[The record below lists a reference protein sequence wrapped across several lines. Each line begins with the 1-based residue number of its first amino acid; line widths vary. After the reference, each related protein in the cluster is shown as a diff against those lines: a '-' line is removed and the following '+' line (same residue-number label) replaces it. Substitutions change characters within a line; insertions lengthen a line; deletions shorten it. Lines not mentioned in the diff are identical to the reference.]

1 MKTEIYPT
9 SIEEL
14 AAAIG
19 RLARRV
25 RTESAPHDFSWTQGA
40 VLARLA
46 RNGPATIADLA
57 RAESMKPQSM
67 GAVVAS
73 LEEKSLVERQPHPT
87 DGRQVL
93 ITLTPAGVALREETH
108 AAKVAWLAR
117 AVSQLQPEEQQALF
131 QAAEILKQLSES

>member
-1 MKTEIYPT
+1 MDTKLSPT
-9 SIEEL
+9 SIDEL
-14 AAAIG
+14 ALAIG

-25 RTESAPHDFSWTQGA
+25 RTESAPHDLSWTQGA
-40 VLARLA
+40 VLGRLA
-46 RNGPATIADLA
+46 RQGPTTIADLA

-67 GAVVAS
+67 GAVIAT

-93 ITLTPAGVALREETH
+93 ITLTPAGIALREETH

-117 AVSQLQPEEQQALF
+117 AVSQLQPEEQNTLF
-131 QAAEILKQLSES
+131 QAAEILQRLSES